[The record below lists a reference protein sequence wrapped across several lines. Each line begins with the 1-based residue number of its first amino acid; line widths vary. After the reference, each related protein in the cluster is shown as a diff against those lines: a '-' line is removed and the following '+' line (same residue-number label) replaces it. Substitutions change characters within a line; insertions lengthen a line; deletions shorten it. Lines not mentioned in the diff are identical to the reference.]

1 MLLGTARH
9 LRLFESVFMSKPLCL
24 VTGACGF
31 IGAHMV
37 EVLHERGYRIRATD
51 LASAYE
57 VDDRVNGL
65 FPSVVKRLGVEFV
78 PADLTVPRSLAAVV
92 KDVQLC
98 FHVAA
103 EFNYSAPF
111 ELLERVNYD
120 GTRELVHR
128 LLAQPSFSK
137 LVHWGAGGVY
147 SMDSPMPL
155 TETSPMGPGNDY
167 LRSKS
172 MGEQLVMDYG
182 ADQGLRYSIVRPT
195 SVYGPRG
202 VYGTGQM
209 IRAAA
214 AGPVAMCP
222 SNWDFRIPFVH
233 VRDVCQAALMLS
245 EDAHTD
251 GEAYN
256 LNDSSELTN
265 VEFFRFVGELLGKP
279 FLALPPV
286 GMVPVK
292 AVLEP
297 VARGLQWLSENVTHQ
312 PPALEADVVAYMGVD
327 LAYSN
332 KKLLDAGYELT
343 YPDARHGITDT
354 ILWYQ
359 RNGWL

>member
-1 MLLGTARH
+1 
-9 LRLFESVFMSKPLCL
+9 MSKPLCL
-24 VTGACGF
+24 VTGSCGF

-51 LASAYE
+51 LPSAYE
-57 VDDRVNGL
+57 MDDRVNGR

-78 PADLTVPRSLAAVV
+78 PADLTDPSSLNAVV
-92 KDVQLC
+92 KDVGLC
-98 FHVAA
+98 FHLAA
-103 EFNYSAPF
+103 VFSYSAPF
-111 ELLERVNYD
+111 DLLEQVNYD
-120 GTRELVHR
+120 GTRELVTR

-147 SMDSPMPL
+147 SLASPMPL
-155 TETSPMGPGNDY
+155 TEESPIGPGNDY

-182 ADQGLRYSIVRPT
+182 AEQGLRYSIVRPT

-209 IRAAA
+209 LRAAA
-214 AGPVAMCP
+214 AGPVALCP
-222 SNWDFRIPFVH
+222 SNWSFRIPFVH
-233 VRDVCQAALMLS
+233 VRDVCQAALHLAQ
-245 EDAHTD
+245 DPATD
-251 GEAYN
+251 SEAYN

-265 VEFFRFVGELLGKP
+265 LEFFRFVGELLGKP
-279 FLALPPV
+279 FLRLPPV
-286 GMVPVK
+286 PMGPLK
-292 AVLEP
+292 AVLGP
-297 VARGLQWLSENVTHQ
+297 VARGVQWLSANVTHR
-312 PPALEADVVAYMGVD
+312 PPALEAPVVEYLGVD

-332 KKLLDAGYELT
+332 RKLLDTGYELS
-343 YPDARHGITDT
+343 YPDARHGIRDT